1 MFSRSKNYLSSETTP
16 ISWDIHGQS
25 RLRLILDGTTPPS
38 KMHWPNKHVKQMSN
52 SRACITHARIWKRRN
67 HETWL
72 RPCVEIG
79 FNSKLLHVLPRKC
92 CTSLFRSSPIRG
104 NFFSFLPSRK
114 LDSFPRESLRIVRIH
129 SMTKA
134 REIVEPSNAIYLLS
148 LNHLTSK
155 DKEVENPRK
164 KKRKEK
170 KIVVKFNNVGRMLEE
185 KLLEKLSVS
194 IVVEITLTG
203 CYINNVSLKGHSMG
217 ITSLLGNRE
226 EFKIVIG
233 TCSFSRP
240 YTDSR
245 LREGTGERS

>member
-1 MFSRSKNYLSSETTP
+1 MHASEN
-16 ISWDIHGQS
+16 G
-25 RLRLILDGTTPPS
+25 GTT
-38 KMHWPNKHVKQMSN
+38 KHGFGHV
-52 SRACITHARIWKRRN
+52 WKSALTR
-67 HETWL
+67 
-72 RPCVEIG
+72 
-79 FNSKLLHVLPRKC
+79 SC
-92 CTSLFRSSPIRG
+92 CTCSPESAARPSSAVLRDPWELFLLP
-104 NFFSFLPSRK
+104 SFKKTRLLPSRIASNR
-114 LDSFPRESLRIVRIH
+114 LDDES
-129 SMTKA
+129 SK
-134 REIVEPSNAIYLLS
+134 EIVEPSNAIYLLS

-155 DKEVENPRK
+155 DKEVEDPRK

>member
-92 CTSLFRSSPIRG
+92 CTSLFRSSPRSVG
-104 NFFSFLPSRK
+104 TFSSSFFQENSTPSLANRFESSESTRWRK
-114 LDSFPRESLRIVRIH
+114 LERSSNHR
-129 SMTKA
+129 T
-134 REIVEPSNAIYLLS
+134 PSIY
-148 LNHLTSK
+148 
-155 DKEVENPRK
+155 
-164 KKRKEK
+164 
-170 KIVVKFNNVGRMLEE
+170 
-185 KLLEKLSVS
+185 
-194 IVVEITLTG
+194 
-203 CYINNVSLKGHSMG
+203 
-217 ITSLLGNRE
+217 SLL
-226 EFKIVIG
+226 
-233 TCSFSRP
+233 T
-240 YTDSR
+240 T
-245 LREGTGERS
+245 

>member
-1 MFSRSKNYLSSETTP
+1 MFSRSKNDLSSETTP

-79 FNSKLLHVLPRKC
+79 FNSKLLHSPESAARPSSAVLRDPWE
-92 CTSLFRSSPIRG
+92 LFLLP
-104 NFFSFLPSRK
+104 SFKKTRLLPSRIASNR
-114 LDSFPRESLRIVRIH
+114 LDDES
-129 SMTKA
+129 SK
-134 REIVEPSNAIYLLS
+134 EIVEPSNAIYLLS